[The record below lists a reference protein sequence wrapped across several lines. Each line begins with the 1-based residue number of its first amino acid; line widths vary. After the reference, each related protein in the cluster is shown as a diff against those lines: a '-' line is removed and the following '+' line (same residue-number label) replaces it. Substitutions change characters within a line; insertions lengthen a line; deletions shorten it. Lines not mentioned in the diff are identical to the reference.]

1 MAGGTHASVLA
12 RDEIIPLSLGYRSW
26 EPDLPGFRTLWRK
39 PMTKLTFMVA
49 ALVAASA
56 YTSEASAA
64 RSHVASRHAQATTA
78 ANGAGDCMRAP
89 NVGAYASDPYIQPPC
104 IPNTGN

>member
-1 MAGGTHASVLA
+1 MLA

-26 EPDLPGFRTLWRK
+26 APDLPGFRTLWRK

>member
-1 MAGGTHASVLA
+1 VMA
-12 RDEIIPLSLGYRSW
+12 RDEIIPVVRRSRSW
-26 EPDLPGFRTLWRK
+26 EPDLPGFRSLWRK

-89 NVGAYASDPYIQPPC
+89 NVGAYASDPYTQPPC
-104 IPNTGN
+104 MPNTGN